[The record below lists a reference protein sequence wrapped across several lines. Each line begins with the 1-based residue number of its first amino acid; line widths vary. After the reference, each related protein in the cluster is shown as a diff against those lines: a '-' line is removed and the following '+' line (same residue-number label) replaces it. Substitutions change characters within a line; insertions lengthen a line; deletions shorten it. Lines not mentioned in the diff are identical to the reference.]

1 MPKPGRCSLQF
12 GLAAHADRP
21 AGELPASDQRLL
33 MLAAAYATGA
43 AILLVDE
50 PTAGAS
56 ALDVTR
62 VVEQLSRLRAEG
74 VGLLVVEHNLEV
86 VRRLADHVVVL
97 DAGRVIASGTPD
109 EVAGDERVRTAYLGR
124 RAL

>member
-1 MPKPGRCSLQF
+1 
-12 GLAAHADRP
+12 
-21 AGELPASDQRLL
+21 

-43 AILLVDE
+43 SIVLVDE

-62 VVEQLSRLRAEG
+62 VIEQLSRLRAEG
-74 VGLLVVEHNLEV
+74 LGLLVVEHNLEV